1 MPPSL
6 FRVSALDN
14 ELVGSCLLIARLVT
28 ECGLA
33 PRGNRCRTS
42 DRGASLTA
50 SVRVIA
56 RVHNG
61 TANCR
66 TDTLVT
72 GLTCF
77 TDLNGV
83 VLDVADLTD
92 GSAAVHTD
100 VTDFAGGQTNLSH
113 LAFLSHKLSLGS
125 CGADELSAAAGIKLD
140 VVDKR
145 TDRDV
150 CDRKG
155 VAGFDICIGTGVE
168 YISVGYAERSDDV
181 ALLAFVVLKKC
192 DVSGAVRIVLD
203 SDNRSLL
210 IDIALEVDDT
220 SACFRRRDGER

>member
-1 MPPSL
+1 M
-6 FRVSALDN
+6 
-14 ELVGSCLLIARLVT
+14 
-28 ECGLA
+28 
-33 PRGNRCRTS
+33 
-42 DRGASLTA
+42 
-50 SVRVIA
+50 
-56 RVHNG
+56 
-61 TANCR
+61 
-66 TDTLVT
+66 T
-72 GLTCF
+72 GLTCL

-125 CGADELSAAAGIKLD
+125 RGADELSAASGIKLD

-155 VAGFDICIGTGVE
+155 VTGFDICIGTGVE

-220 SACFRRRDGER
+220 VLLLVSAAAMTNGDAAVAVSSGILLLDYNKASFGGELGDLIKGGTVMPRRPGVVGLYLIVGIYPHLLS